1 MIYTYIADVRC
12 LDNETLFREMQ
23 NRLSPYRQQKIAI
36 LRHQMDKN
44 RSLAAGLLL
53 DHALESFGLQERS
66 VEYEIGEWG
75 KPALKYH
82 PEICFSLSHSG
93 DYAICTIGDKPMGND
108 IEHVRNGRLQVA
120 DRFFAKEELLWL
132 YEAKEGEEQRERMF
146 RLWTM
151 KESFVKAIGRGM
163 SLPLQDFAIYVDGES
178 GRARVRHSVDAK
190 YYHMREYREI
200 EGYCTAVCVQE
211 SADIAHSMIPV
222 ELREKYF

>member
-1 MIYTYIADVRC
+1 MIYTYYADARC
-12 LDNETLFREMQ
+12 LDNETLFREKLKL
-23 NRLSPYRQQKIAI
+23 LSPYRQQKIAI
-36 LRHQMDKN
+36 LRHERDKN

-53 DHALESFGLQERS
+53 DHALAAFGLQERS

-93 DYAICTIGDKPMGND
+93 AYAICTIGDKPVGND
-108 IEHVRNGRLQVA
+108 IERIREGRLKVA
-120 DRFFAKEELLWL
+120 DRFFAKEELSWL
-132 YEAKEGEEQRERMF
+132 YETEREEEWMQRMF

-163 SLPLQDFAIYVDGES
+163 SLSLQDFVIHMDGES

-190 YYHMREYREI
+190 YYHLREYREI
-200 EGYCTAVCVQE
+200 AGYCTAVCVQD
-211 SADIAHSMIPV
+211 SADIAYSMIPV
-222 ELREKYF
+222 ELF

>member
-1 MIYTYIADVRC
+1 MIYTYYADARC
-12 LDNETLFREMQ
+12 LDNETLFREKLKL
-23 NRLSPYRQQKIAI
+23 LSPYRQQKIAI
-36 LRHQMDKN
+36 LRHERDKN

-53 DHALESFGLQERS
+53 DHALAAFGLQERS

-93 DYAICTIGDKPMGND
+93 SYAICTIGDKPVGND
-108 IEHVRNGRLQVA
+108 IERIREGRLKVA
-120 DRFFAKEELLWL
+120 DRFFAKEELSWL
-132 YEAKEGEEQRERMF
+132 YETEREEGRMQRMF

-163 SLPLQDFAIYVDGES
+163 SLSLQDFVIHMDGES

-190 YYHMREYREI
+190 YYHLREYREI
-200 EGYCTAVCVQE
+200 AGYCTAVCVQDN
-211 SADIAHSMIPV
+211 ADIAYSMIPV
-222 ELREKYF
+222 ELF

>member
-1 MIYTYIADVRC
+1 MIYTYYADVRC
-12 LDNETLFREMQ
+12 LDNEALFRE
-23 NRLSPYRQQKIAI
+23 RLKLVSPYRQQKIAI
-36 LRHQMDKN
+36 LRHGRDKN

-53 DHALESFGLQERS
+53 DHALEPYGLQERS

-75 KPALKYH
+75 KPTLKYY
-82 PEICFSLSHSG
+82 PEICFSLSHSE
-93 DYAICTIGDKPMGND
+93 DYAICTVGDKPLGND
-108 IEHVRNGRLQVA
+108 IERVKEGRLKVA
-120 DRFFAKEELLWL
+120 DRFFAKEELDWL
-132 YEAKEGEEQRERMF
+132 YEAQRQEERTGRMF

-163 SLPLQDFAIYVDGES
+163 SLSLQDFVIHMDGES

-211 SADIAHSMIPV
+211 SSDIAYSMIPV
-222 ELREKYF
+222 DFY

>member
-1 MIYTYIADVRC
+1 MIYTYYADAGC
-12 LDNETLFREMQ
+12 LDNENLFREKLKL
-23 NRLSPYRQQKIAI
+23 LSPYRQQKIAI
-36 LRHQMDKN
+36 LRHGRDKN

-53 DHALESFGLQERS
+53 DHALAAFGLQERS

-93 DYAICTIGDKPMGND
+93 DYAICTVGDKPLGND
-108 IEHVRNGRLQVA
+108 IERIKEGRLKVA
-120 DRFFAKEELLWL
+120 DRFFAKEELAWL
-132 YEAKEGEEQRERMF
+132 YGTEREEEQTRRMF

-151 KESFVKAIGRGM
+151 KESFMKAVGM
-163 SLPLQDFAIYVDGES
+163 GMALSLRDFVVHVDGAS

-211 SADIAHSMIPV
+211 SADIAYSMIPV
-222 ELREKYF
+222 EFY

>member
-1 MIYTYIADVRC
+1 MTYTYYADVRC
-12 LDNETLFREMQ
+12 LDNETLFREKVKL
-23 NRLSPYRQQKIAI
+23 LSPYRQQKIAI
-36 LRHQMDKN
+36 LRHEKDKN

-53 DHALESFGLQERS
+53 DHALAAFGLQERS

-93 DYAICTIGDKPMGND
+93 DYAICTIGDKPVGND
-108 IEHVRNGRLQVA
+108 IERERDGRLKVA
-120 DRFFAKEELLWL
+120 NRFFAKEELLWL
-132 YEAKEGEEQRERMF
+132 YVAGEEEQTQRMF

-163 SLPLQDFAIYVDGES
+163 SLSLQDFVIHMDEES

-200 EGYCTAVCVQE
+200 KGYCTAVCVQE
-211 SADIAHSMIPV
+211 SADIAYSMIPIDF
-222 ELREKYF
+222 Y